1 MYHVEFPK
9 FGWEFDLS
17 PTVFKIGNFELRWY
31 GLIIACGFLL
41 AFIYALYSAKKRRI
55 NQDKLSN

>member
-17 PTVFKIGNFELRWY
+17 PTVFKIGNLNFV
-31 GLIIACGFLL
+31 GTA
-41 AFIYALYSAKKRRI
+41 
-55 NQDKLSN
+55 